1 MNIAEKIEQRG
12 GVAATITQVDIGDED
27 AADPMTRRVGGAH
40 ARRLHSAYDEEMTL
54 GLIY

>member
-1 MNIAEKIEQRG
+1 
-12 GVAATITQVDIGDED
+12 VDIGDED